1 MNDDSS
7 PSSRRRLARWIIAL
21 LLLLALAAAA
31 GFGWRS
37 WQAGQRAAAHARAAA
52 GQQVEALQQMV
63 DALRRDQRANARA
76 LQDVAAT
83 NRVLRDE
90 VLGLGQR
97 NALLE
102 ENVARLADHSHQ
114 GAQAAR
120 REDAEL
126 LLSQAQQRLVYA
138 GDLDGARRLYALA
151 AGVLESMDS
160 PGYLNLRQA
169 LVQERAAVDALG
181 PGVRVRA
188 AGQLAQWTTALDALP
203 EQSAEVADA
212 EPAWWQQMLSPL
224 VQIRPADPQVLRARS
239 ERVAATDALQ
249 IELSLARAAL
259 ERGDT
264 QGWQLALQ
272 RVDGWLL
279 RLWPDSP
286 QRRSQRHALA
296 ELRGIDLRI
305 ALPEL
310 GSTLQQ
316 LRAMREGKVAP

>member
-1 MNDDSS
+1 M
-7 PSSRRRLARWIIAL
+7 PC
-21 LLLLALAAAA
+21 
-31 GFGWRS
+31 G
-37 WQAGQRAAAHARAAA
+37 
-52 GQQVEALQQMV
+52 
-63 DALRRDQRANARA
+63 

-83 NRVLRDE
+83 NRILRDE

-102 ENVARLADHSHQ
+102 ENVARLADHSRQ
-114 GAQAAR
+114 GAQAVR
-120 REDAEL
+120 REEAEL
-126 LLSQAQQRLVYA
+126 LLSQAQQRLAYA
-138 GDLDGARRLYALA
+138 GDLDGARHLYALA

-169 LVQERAAVDALG
+169 LLQERSAVDALG
-181 PGVRVRA
+181 PGIRA
-188 AGQLAQWTTALDALP
+188 RTAGQLTQWIEALDSLP
-203 EQSAEVADA
+203 EQGGEVAGA
-212 EPAWWQQMLSPL
+212 QPPWWQQMLSPL
-224 VQIRPADPQVLRARS
+224 VQIRPADPQVLVARS
-239 ERVAATDALQ
+239 ERIAAGDALQ

-264 QGWQLALQ
+264 DGWQQALQ

-286 QRRSQRHALA
+286 RRRSQRHALA
-296 ELRGIDLRI
+296 ELRKIDLRI

-316 LRAMREGKVAP
+316 LRGMRDGKVAP

>member
-7 PSSRRRLARWIIAL
+7 PSPRRRMARWIIAIVL
-21 LLLLALAAAA
+21 LAALAAAA
-31 GFGWRS
+31 WYGWRS
-37 WQAGQRAAAHARAAA
+37 WQAEQRLAERSRATA
-52 GQQVEALQQMV
+52 GQQLAALQQTV
-63 DALRRDQRANARA
+63 EALRRDQRANARG

-83 NRVLRDE
+83 NRILRDE

-102 ENVARLADHSHQ
+102 ENVARLADHSRQ
-114 GAQAAR
+114 GAQAVR
-120 REDAEL
+120 REEAEL
-126 LLSQAQQRLVYA
+126 LLSQAQQRLAYA
-138 GDLDGARRLYALA
+138 GDLDGARHLYALA
-151 AGVLESMDS
+151 AGVLENMDS

-169 LVQERAAVDALG
+169 LLQERSAVDALG
-181 PGVRVRA
+181 PGVRART
-188 AGQLAQWTTALDALP
+188 AGQLTQWVEALDSLP
-203 EQSAEVADA
+203 EQGAEVAGA
-212 EPAWWQQMLSPL
+212 QPSWWQQMLSPL
-224 VQIRPADPQVLRARS
+224 VQIRPADPQVLVARS
-239 ERVAATDALQ
+239 ERIAAGDALQ

-264 QGWQLALQ
+264 DGWQQALQ

-286 QRRSQRHALA
+286 RRRSQRHALA
-296 ELRGIDLRI
+296 ELRKVDLRI

-316 LRAMREGKVAP
+316 LRGMRDGKVAP

>member
-7 PSSRRRLARWIIAL
+7 PSSRRPMARWIIAIL
-21 LLLLALAAAA
+21 LLVALAAAA
-31 GFGWRS
+31 WFGWRS
-37 WQAGQRAAAHARAAA
+37 WQAAQRTAEYARAAA
-52 GQQVEALQQMV
+52 GQQLTALQQTV
-63 DALRRDQRANARA
+63 EALRRDQRANARG

-83 NRVLRDE
+83 HRILRDE

-114 GAQAAR
+114 GAQAVR
-120 REDAEL
+120 RDEAEL

-138 GDLDGARRLYALA
+138 GDLDGARHLYGLA

-169 LVQERAAVDALG
+169 LLQERSAIDALG
-181 PGVRVRA
+181 PGVRVRT
-188 AGQLAQWTTALDALP
+188 AGQLAQWAAALDSLP
-203 EQSAEVADA
+203 AQGTEVVDA
-212 EPAWWQQMLSPL
+212 QPAWWQQMLSPL
-224 VQIRPADPQVLRARS
+224 VQIRPADPQVLVAGS
-239 ERVAATDALQ
+239 ERVAAGDALQ
-249 IELSLARAAL
+249 VELTLARAAL
-259 ERGDT
+259 ERGDSE
-264 QGWQLALQ
+264 GWRQALQ

-286 QRRSQRHALA
+286 QRRSQRHKLA
-296 ELRGIDLRI
+296 ELRGVDLRI

-316 LRAMREGKVAP
+316 LRAMRDGKVAP